1 MRIEKSQNYNQ
12 MKKMSSNSGAA
23 FNQLFNSVYRQEEN
37 PRENI
42 VLVKSVIILC
52 LRKVLYI
59 LYIYTVLNIC
69 LLYQF
74 NLMMPPIIK

>member
-37 PRENI
+37 PRANI
-42 VLVKSVIILC
+42 VLVKSVIILS
-52 LRKVLYI
+52 
-59 LYIYTVLNIC
+59 
-69 LLYQF
+69 
-74 NLMMPPIIK
+74 